1 MLLFKRNFCILFL
14 CLFCCCGFAMADVFN
29 HPVNKKTKH
38 ELEKSLAKV
47 MNYEVASGDFKQTK
61 SIKKR
66 NRKFISTGTF
76 LISKKNGIVW
86 KTLKPIFSELALNN
100 GGVFERDSN
109 GQSHMLLTKDNP
121 MFADVSNNIQALF
134 SGKISELEKNFN
146 VYYQKQPCGFKM
158 GLVPREGIVRMV
170 IANVVIEACK
180 NIDKVIITDAEDSP
194 VTLEFLNYKTVGKIA
209 PKRTSSAP

>member
-1 MLLFKRNFCILFL
+1 MLLKRNICVLLL
-14 CLFCCCGFAMADVFN
+14 CVIYGCGVAMADVFD
-29 HPVNKKTKH
+29 HPVNKKSKP
-38 ELEKSLAKV
+38 ELEKALAKV

-66 NRKFISTGTF
+66 NRKFVSTGTF
-76 LISKKNGIVW
+76 LISKKTGIVW
-86 KTLKPIFSELALNN
+86 KTQKPIFSELALNN
-100 GGVFERDSN
+100 AGVFERDSS

-121 MFADVSNNIQALF
+121 MFADFSNNIQALF
-134 SGKISELEKNFN
+134 SGKISQLEKNFN
-146 VYYQKQPCGFKM
+146 VYYEKQSCGFKM

-194 VTLEFLNYKTVGKIA
+194 VMLEFLNYKTVGKVA
-209 PKRTSSAP
+209 PKRE

>member
-1 MLLFKRNFCILFL
+1 MLFKRNICVLFL
-14 CLFCCCGFAMADVFN
+14 GLFCGCGIAMADVFS
-29 HPVNKKTKH
+29 HPVNKKSKP

-76 LISKKNGIVW
+76 MISKKNGIVW

-100 GGVFERDSN
+100 AGVFERDSN
-109 GQSHMLLTKDNP
+109 GQSQMLLTKENP
-121 MFADVSNNIQALF
+121 MFADFSSNIQALF
-134 SGKISELEKNFN
+134 SGKIAQLEKNFN
-146 VYYQKQPCGFKM
+146 VFYEKQSCGFRM
-158 GLVPREGIVRMV
+158 GLVPRETMVRMV

-180 NIDKVIITDAEDSP
+180 NIDKVIITDAEESP
-194 VTLEFLNYKTVGKIA
+194 VTLEFLNYKIVGKAA
-209 PKRTSSAP
+209 PKRMSSAP